1 VDDDEKE
8 EEKESG
14 TGKNQVEKE
23 EEEKDDED
31 NGDDDDSDTTTTTT
45 TTTTNSSAEKI
56 TSNQPV
62 RILVNTAWG
71 NSVLDR
77 KLELNALR
85 TRSMA
90 DLKKSISKQLPGKPP
105 ILSLEL
111 VFGGRIL
118 SDDDMLVDELFEDD
132 EEEDGDDAEDE
143 DGDGIDEPHRSLVL
157 NIVPPVEAKFATELL
172 RRLREESHSDD
183 YLSTQ
188 DLIDAYYLNQVAM
201 GQNSKLLVN
210 PSSSSSSTTSSSSST
225 TLLRLEMQAQ
235 AKLLQEQLQRQTP
248 ELVWQKAL
256 EPVVS
261 KSHTAEERRGQR
273 YRSGKGGARTNLKK
287 SLQHNFN
294 VVRFVFLGGDA
305 LSLLIVSTG
314 PSSIL
319 GVKVSF
325 VRCGMSSPMMCDDS
339 YTISW
344 SFYDASIFFFFFVV
358 SIGLGHYDS

>member
-1 VDDDEKE
+1 
-8 EEKESG
+8 
-14 TGKNQVEKE
+14 
-23 EEEKDDED
+23 
-31 NGDDDDSDTTTTTT
+31 
-45 TTTTNSSAEKI
+45 
-56 TSNQPV
+56 
-62 RILVNTAWG
+62 
-71 NSVLDR
+71 
-77 KLELNALR
+77 LNALR

-118 SDDDMLVDELFEDD
+118 SDDDMLVDELFDDDEDDDERDDD
-132 EEEDGDDAEDE
+132 EEGEDGIE
-143 DGDGIDEPHRSLVL
+143 GPHRSLVL

-183 YLSTQ
+183 YLLTQ

-210 PSSSSSSTTSSSSST
+210 PSSSSSSSSSST

-248 ELVWQKAL
+248 ESVWQKAL
-256 EPVVS
+256 EPAVS

-294 VVRFVFLGGDA
+294 VVSLVVFGIQPLFVSFRH
-305 LSLLIVSTG
+305 
-314 PSSIL
+314 SSIL
-319 GVKVSF
+319 GVKVSLF
-325 VRCGMSSPMMCDDS
+325 RCG
-339 YTISW
+339 W
-344 SFYDASIFFFFFVV
+344 F
-358 SIGLGHYDS
+358 